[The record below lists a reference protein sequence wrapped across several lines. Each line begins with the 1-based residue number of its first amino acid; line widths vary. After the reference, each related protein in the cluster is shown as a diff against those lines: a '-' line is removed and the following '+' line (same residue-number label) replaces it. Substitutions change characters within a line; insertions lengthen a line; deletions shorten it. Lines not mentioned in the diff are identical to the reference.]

1 MEVEINNKIL
11 YLEPNFFYL
20 EPKGS
25 AIFRKDSHDVI
36 VAITDKEYC
45 HSQHIGLNP
54 IIEH

>member
-36 VAITDKEYC
+36 AAITDKEYC